1 MKWVR
6 KHPAFIAVVLILA
19 ASLVGML
26 LVIYAT
32 TGGPGV
38 GSDATIYITSAKNL
52 LAGHGLGWMEP
63 DGSFHRLD
71 YYPPF
76 YPLSL
81 VLPGLI
87 FNDVVAGARWLN
99 VLLFGA
105 LVAVIGAWFYRTTK
119 RPILAGILSGVL
131 AVSPVLLGVV
141 VWAMSEPVFLFT
153 GFAALALLTVYLAR
167 SRPIVLVLAAL
178 LAGLSFLSRYLG
190 IAFVI
195 TGALFLLLAPMTA
208 NGSISDRLRRAL
220 SFGVLAVLPMIL
232 WLGLDYSSSGTI
244 GGRGGFP
251 AGMFLSRFL
260 STFPALEPVVLFWLL
275 PESVA
280 LRLPGILRS
289 LVWLV
294 PLVGLVGLAGWTWRR
309 YALSGAVKKAN
320 VRSGVNLA
328 LVMGLFVIVYIPVL
342 AILQAVI
349 YPPVALDLRMLSPV
363 HLAVIVLA
371 FSLAHLTLSLPDLQ
385 PKWASSLV
393 LLAALALMGMYVLRG
408 GLVVRE
414 YARAGIGYSTITW
427 RASPLLQAVTELP
440 VSTALITNDK
450 AAVMFLI
457 DRPAYEVVEIYQD
470 SPDPV
475 FSVYGSGTDES
486 QRIFREAGG
495 ALVLFYSSLQQDFGI
510 YGERTPER
518 LAALTAGLYRFYDG
532 EDGAI
537 YFYSQP

>member
-6 KHPAFIAVVLILA
+6 KSPAFTAFVLILA

-26 LVIYAT
+26 MVIYAT
-32 TGGPGV
+32 AGGPGV

-63 DGSFHRLD
+63 DGSFHHLD

-76 YPLSL
+76 YPLAL

-87 FNDVVAGARWLN
+87 LNDVVAGARWLN
-99 VLLFGA
+99 VLLFGG
-105 LVAVIGAWFYRTTK
+105 LVAVSGAWFYRATR

-131 AVSPVLLGVV
+131 AVSPVLLGVA
-141 VWAMSEPVFLFT
+141 VWAMSEPVFLFA
-153 GFAALALLTVYLAR
+153 GFAGLALLTVYLIR
-167 SRPIVLVLAAL
+167 PRPIVLVLAAL
-178 LAGLSFLSRYLG
+178 LAGLAFLSRYLG

-195 TGALFLLLAPMTA
+195 TGALVLLLAPIAA
-208 NGSISDRLRRAL
+208 NVSISDRLRRAFI
-220 SFGVLAVLPMIL
+220 FGVLAVLPMLL
-232 WLGLDYSSSGTI
+232 WLGWDYSSSGTI
-244 GGRGGFP
+244 GGRAGFP

-260 STFPALEPVVLFWLL
+260 GTFPALEPVVLFWLL

-280 LRLPGILRS
+280 LRLPEILRS
-289 LVWLV
+289 LVWLA
-294 PLVGLVGLAGWTWRR
+294 PLVGMVVLTGWTWHR
-309 YALSGAVKKAN
+309 YALSGAEKKAN
-320 VRSGVNLA
+320 LRSGVNLA
-328 LVMGLFVIVYIPVL
+328 LVMGLFIIVYIPVL
-342 AILQAVI
+342 AVLQAVI

-371 FSLAHLTLSLPDLQ
+371 FSLAHLALSLPDLQ
-385 PKWASSLV
+385 TKWASRLV
-393 LLAALALMGMYVLRG
+393 LLAALALLGMYALRG

-414 YARAGIGYSTITW
+414 YARAGIGYSTTSW

-450 AAVMFLI
+450 AALMFLI

-470 SPDPV
+470 APDPV
-475 FSVYGSGTDES
+475 FSIYGSGTDES

-510 YGERTPER
+510 YGERTAER